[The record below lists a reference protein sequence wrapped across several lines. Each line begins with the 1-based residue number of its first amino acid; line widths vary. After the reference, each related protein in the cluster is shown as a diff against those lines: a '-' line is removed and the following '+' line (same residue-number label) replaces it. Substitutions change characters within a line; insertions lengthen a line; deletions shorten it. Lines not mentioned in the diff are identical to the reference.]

1 MSDAHPTPTEI
12 SLHEKSR
19 VLVVSFD
26 DGARFELPCE
36 YLRVFSKAAEVQ
48 SLKTPV
54 SGKETVNIDKIEPQ
68 GSYALRLYFDD
79 GHDTGIYSWGTLYSL
94 GKNFEANW
102 AGYLKRLEDL
112 GIQRRENS
120 GRRNVKVLYF
130 ANLVR
135 ELEKTQEDV
144 MLPPS
149 VKTVADLLALLRRRG
164 KKWPDMI
171 ADDKVKVTINR
182 QFAELFSKLEDGDE
196 IGIVQR
202 PEVGKV

>member
-1 MSDAHPTPTEI
+1 MIDSHPVPTEI

-19 VLVVSFD
+19 VLVVSFE

-48 SLKTPV
+48 SLGTPV
-54 SGKETVNIDKIEPQ
+54 TGKETVNIEKIEPQ
-68 GSYALRLYFDD
+68 GNYALRLYFDD
-79 GHDTGIYSWGTLYSL
+79 GHDTGIYSWNTLYSL
-94 GKNFEANW
+94 GEKFEANW
-102 AGYLKRLEDL
+102 AGYLQRLEEL
-112 GIQRRENS
+112 GIKRKEAGS
-120 GRRNVKVLYF
+120 RRNVKVLYF

-149 VKTVADLLALLRRRG
+149 VKTVGELLAHLRRRG

-171 ADDKVKVTINR
+171 ADEKVKVTINR